1 VRKVESLMMTGA
13 ANAALVKVQAKWL
26 DLVVMCG
33 VVTRHGM
40 RGYRG
45 VRRAASLNPL

>member
-1 VRKVESLMMTGA
+1 MMTGA

>member
-1 VRKVESLMMTGA
+1 MVTGA

-33 VVTRHGM
+33 DITRQGR

-45 VRRAASLNPL
+45 QSV